1 MARTWT
7 CRICNEKFQALRGF
21 SMHLNSHNYTEHSN
35 EDFRKQYFQAEH
47 EKAVMKSQKKCLQWE
62 HEKALT
68 AKNIPHMED
77 QGTVIDDQ
85 EVALVQEKE
94 KNEAVRMQKSCKRK
108 RKDIVEKNRME
119 WRKVN
124 KEIHDYIQ
132 AFSITEIGDLNR
144 HYVWPTQRP
153 VKTMSFSTLLWDE
166 DDCKNSILD
175 AALI

>member
-47 EKAVMKSQKKCLQWE
+47 EKAVMKSPKKCLQWE

-68 AKNIPHMED
+68 AQNIPHMKD
-77 QGTVIDDQ
+77 QSTVIDDQ

-94 KNEAVRMQKSCKRK
+94 KNEAVQMNKNRKRK
-108 RKDIVEKNRME
+108 RKDIVTNNRME

-124 KEIHDYIQ
+124 QEIHDYIQ
-132 AFSITEIGDLNR
+132 ACVMTEIGDLDR
-144 HYVWPTQRP
+144 HYVWPTARP
-153 VKTMSFSTLLWDE
+153 VKAMSFSTVCDE
-166 DDCKNSILD
+166 HDCNISILD